1 MTSSTILRW
10 THALLALLFLFGM
23 ALARADYPEKE
34 ISLVVNYGAGGNT
47 DVTARVLAKGM
58 QKHIGK
64 PIIVL
69 NKPGAEG
76 TVGPAFLATQ
86 KADGYTIG
94 VVTYS
99 TIAIQPHLRDLTYTI
114 KDFDFIAGYGR
125 FRYGVVVRADSPYK
139 TLDDLVSAGK
149 SGRGIFFGA
158 PSAPNNLALFE
169 LGRKTGAK
177 FEQVPYKSGSET
189 VTALLGGQVE
199 AIVQN
204 PSDVLAQ
211 INSGKLRLLAS
222 ASPVRW
228 REFPNVP
235 TMKEAGYD
243 VEIDSWLGIAV
254 PKGTPRPI
262 VEKLQQAALAALKDP
277 EVLERITLAGVDVE
291 ALTGAQYEKLLIQGT
306 ETMGRALKAAGL
318 AKP

>member
-1 MTSSTILRW
+1 MTSPTVLRW
-10 THALLALLFLFGM
+10 QQALLLLSMIFGM
-23 ALARADYPEKE
+23 APARADYPERE
-34 ISLVVNYGAGGNT
+34 VSLIVNYGAGGNT

-58 QKHIGK
+58 QKHLGK
-64 PIIVL
+64 PIIVI
-69 NKPGAEG
+69 NKAGAEG
-76 TVGPAFLATQ
+76 TLGPAFLATQ
-86 KADGYTIG
+86 KPDGYTFG

-99 TIAIQPHLRDLTYTI
+99 TIAIQPYLRELPYTI
-114 KDFDFIAGYGR
+114 KDFEFVAGYGR

-139 TLDDLVSAGK
+139 TLEDLVKAGR
-149 SGRGIFFGA
+149 GGPGIFFGA

-169 LGRKTGAK
+169 LGRRTGGK
-177 FEQVPYKSGSET
+177 FEQVSYKSGTET

-199 AIVQN
+199 VIVQN

-211 INSGKLRLLAS
+211 IQGGKLRLLAS

-228 REFPNVP
+228 REFPGVP

-254 PKGTPRPI
+254 PRGTPRPF
-262 VEKLQQAALAALKDP
+262 VEKLQEAALAAMKDP
-277 EVLERITLAGVDVE
+277 EVFEKIMLAGVDAE
-291 ALTGAQYEKLLIQGT
+291 ALSGAQYEKLLLQGA
-306 ETMGRALKAAGL
+306 ETMGRALRASGL

>member
-1 MTSSTILRW
+1 MISRTRLRFPQ
-10 THALLALLFLFGM
+10 ALLGLLWLFGM
-23 ALARADYPEKE
+23 SLARADYPERE
-34 ISLVVNYGAGGNT
+34 VSLIVNYGAGGNT

-64 PIIVL
+64 PVIVL

-86 KADGYTIG
+86 KADGHTIG

-114 KDFDFIAGYGR
+114 KDFEFIAGYGR

-177 FEQVPYKSGSET
+177 FEQVPYKSGTET
-189 VTALLGGQVE
+189 VTALLGSQVE

-211 INSGKLRLLAS
+211 IHSGKLRLLAS

-243 VEIDSWLGIAV
+243 VEIDSWLGIAA
-254 PKGTPRPI
+254 PKGTPRSI
-262 VEKLQQAALAALKDP
+262 VEKLQQATLAALQDP

-291 ALTGAQYEKLLIQGT
+291 ALTGAQYEKLLIQGA

>member
-23 ALARADYPEKE
+23 APARADYPEKE

-243 VEIDSWLGIAV
+243 VEIDSWLGIAA

>member
-1 MTSSTILRW
+1 MTSRTIIRW
-10 THALLALLFLFGM
+10 PLALLALPLFLGM
-23 ALARADYPEKE
+23 ALARADYPERE
-34 ISLVVNYGAGGNT
+34 ISLIVNYGAGGNT

-58 QKHIGK
+58 QKHLGK
-64 PIIVL
+64 PVIVI
-69 NKPGAEG
+69 NKAGAEG
-76 TVGPAFLATQ
+76 TLGPAYLAAQ
-86 KADGYTIG
+86 KPDGYTFG

-99 TIAIQPHLRDLTYTI
+99 TIAIQPYLRDLPYTI
-114 KDFDFIAGYGR
+114 KDFEFVAGYGR

-139 TLDDLVSAGK
+139 TLDDLVKAG
-149 SGRGIFFGA
+149 RNAPGIFFGA

-169 LGRKTGAK
+169 LGRRTGGK
-177 FEQVPYKSGSET
+177 FEQVSYKSGSET

-199 AIVQN
+199 VIVQN

-211 INSGKLRLLAS
+211 IQGGKLRLIAS

-262 VEKLQQAALAALKDP
+262 AEKLQEAVLGALKDP
-277 EVLERITLAGVDVE
+277 EVLEKITLAGVDAE
-291 ALTGAQYEKLLIQGT
+291 ALTGAQYEKLLIQGA
-306 ETMGRALKAAGL
+306 ETMGRALRASGL
-318 AKP
+318 ARP

>member
-1 MTSSTILRW
+1 MKSSTILRW
-10 THALLALLFLFGM
+10 PHALHALVLLLAL
-23 ALARADYPEKE
+23 APVHADYPDREV
-34 ISLVVNYGAGGNT
+34 SLIVNYGAGGNT

-58 QKHIGK
+58 QKHLGK
-64 PIIVL
+64 PIIVI

-86 KADGYTIG
+86 KPDGYTFG

-99 TIAIQPHLRDLTYTI
+99 TIAIQPHLRDLSYTI
-114 KDFDFIAGYGR
+114 KDFEFVAGYGR
-125 FRYGVVVRADSPYK
+125 FRYGVVVRADSSYK
-139 TLDDLVSAGK
+139 TLDDLVKAGK
-149 SGRGIFFGA
+149 SGPGIFFGA

-177 FEQVPYKSGSET
+177 FEQAPYKSGSET

-199 AIVQN
+199 VIVQN

-211 INSGKLRLLAS
+211 IQSGKLRLLAS

-228 REFPNVP
+228 REFPDVP
-235 TMKEAGYD
+235 TMKEAGHD

-262 VEKLQQAALAALKDP
+262 VEKLQQAVLAALKDP
-277 EVLERITLAGVDVE
+277 EVLEKITLAGVDAE
-291 ALTGAQYEKLLIQGT
+291 ALTGAQYEKLLIQGA
-306 ETMGRALKAAGL
+306 ETMGRALKASGL

>member
-1 MTSSTILRW
+1 MTSRTIPRW
-10 THALLALLFLFGM
+10 HYALFALPLLLAMTLV
-23 ALARADYPEKE
+23 RADYPERE
-34 ISLVVNYGAGGNT
+34 ISLIVNYGAGGNT

-58 QKHIGK
+58 QKHLGK
-64 PIIVL
+64 PIVVI

-76 TVGPAFLATQ
+76 TLGPAFLATQ
-86 KADGYTIG
+86 RADGYTFG

-99 TIAIQPHLRDLTYTI
+99 TIAIQPHLRDLPYTI
-114 KDFDFIAGYGR
+114 KDFEFVAGYGR

-139 TLDDLVSAGK
+139 TLDDLVKAGK
-149 SGRGIFFGA
+149 SGPGIFFGA

-177 FEQVPYKSGSET
+177 FEQASYKSGTET

-199 AIVQN
+199 VIVQN

-211 INSGKLRLLAS
+211 ITGGKLRLLAS

-228 REFPNVP
+228 REFPSVP
-235 TMKEAGYD
+235 TMKEAGHD

-254 PKGTPRPI
+254 PRGTPRPI
-262 VEKLQQAALAALKDP
+262 VEALQQAALAALKDA
-277 EVLERITLAGVDVE
+277 EVLEKITLAGVDAE
-291 ALTGAQYEKLLIQGT
+291 ALTGAQYERLLLQGA

-318 AKP
+318 TRP

>member
-1 MTSSTILRW
+1 MMSRTSLRW
-10 THALLALLFLFGM
+10 PLALLALPFLFGM
-23 ALARADYPEKE
+23 ASVRADYPERE
-34 ISLVVNYGAGGNT
+34 ISLIVNYGAGGNT

-58 QKHIGK
+58 QKHLGK
-64 PIIVL
+64 PVIVI
-69 NKPGAEG
+69 NKAGAEG
-76 TVGPAFLATQ
+76 TLGPAFLAVQ
-86 KADGYTIG
+86 KPDGYSFG

-99 TIAIQPHLRDLTYTI
+99 TIAIQPYLRDLPYTI
-114 KDFDFIAGYGR
+114 KDFEFVAGYGR
-125 FRYGVVVRADSPYK
+125 FRYGVVVRADSSYK
-139 TLDDLVSAGK
+139 TLDDLVKAGK
-149 SGRGIFFGA
+149 NSPGIFFGA

-169 LGRKTGAK
+169 LGRRTGGK
-177 FEQVPYKSGSET
+177 FEQVSYKSGSET

-199 AIVQN
+199 VIVQN

-211 INSGKLRLLAS
+211 IHGGKLRLIAS

-262 VEKLQQAALAALKDP
+262 VEKLQEGVLAALKDP
-277 EVLERITLAGVDVE
+277 EVLEKITLAGVDAE
-291 ALTGAQYEKLLIQGT
+291 ALTGAQYEKLLIQGA
-306 ETMGRALKAAGL
+306 ETMGRALKASGL
-318 AKP
+318 ARP

>member
-243 VEIDSWLGIAV
+243 VEIDSWLGIAA

>member
-125 FRYGVVVRADSPYK
+125 FRYGIVVRADSPYK

-177 FEQVPYKSGSET
+177 FEQVPYKSGTET

-211 INSGKLRLLAS
+211 IHSGKLRLLAS
-222 ASPVRW
+222 ASPIRW

-243 VEIDSWLGIAV
+243 VEIDSWLGIAA